1 MSKRLLTVCALLAG
15 CATVPDYQRPEAP
28 VPKVWPE
35 QKVGAGD
42 TAATT
47 NGDWRKLF
55 SDAYLQSLI
64 TAALEHN
71 RDMRIS
77 VGRVA
82 EARKLA
88 GLASAERMPSVDLN
102 AQRAAARTPGDL
114 TPSGRAVE
122 SRRFDL
128 NLGITAFEL
137 DFWDRLAN
145 LDAVA
150 RANYLASDEAARA
163 FRSGLIA
170 DVANG
175 WLRQLELAERQMLAE
190 TTVASRDQSRRLVAK
205 RRDVGFAGDL
215 DVLQAEGAYQNAR
228 AEFAALAQQK
238 AAADN
243 ALRLLVGTN
252 IPVDPSGPMSL
263 QRVRL
268 LEPAPGMASE
278 VLLARPDV
286 LAAEQRLIAANAN
299 IGAARAAFFP
309 RIVLTASAGLASQSL
324 GGLFDA
330 GSGAWTFAPA
340 LRLSLFDFGRI
351 SDNLDLARLRKNL
364 AVSEYEKTIQ
374 QAFREVADLLAS
386 REYLAEQ
393 LAALTANV
401 TAQSER
407 LRLVDARDRAGVSNH
422 LELLDAQRE
431 QAAAQQSALAVRRQQ
446 LTTTATLY
454 KALGMF

>member
-15 CATVPDYQRPEAP
+15 CATVPDYQRPEPP
-28 VPKVWPE
+28 VPKVWPTH
-35 QKVGAGD
+35 KVGAGN
-42 TAATT
+42 TAPIAD
-47 NGDWRKLF
+47 GDWRKHYT
-55 SDAYLQSLI
+55 DTYLQSLI
-64 TAALEHN
+64 SAALEHN
-71 RDMRIS
+71 RDLRIS

-88 GLASAERMPSVDLN
+88 GLASAERMPSVDIN
-102 AQRAAARTPGDL
+102 AQRTAARTPGDL
-114 TPSGRAVE
+114 TTSGRAVE
-122 SRRFDL
+122 SRRLDL

-145 LDAVA
+145 LDAAA
-150 RANYLASDEAARA
+150 RANYLASEEAARA
-163 FRSGLIA
+163 FRSGLIT
-170 DVANG
+170 DVVNG
-175 WLRQLELAERQMLAE
+175 WLRQLELAERQMLGE
-190 TTVASRDQSRRLVAK
+190 TTAKNREQTRKLIAK

-215 DVLQAEGAYQNAR
+215 DVLQAEGAYQSAR
-228 AEFAALAQQK
+228 AELAALAQQK

-243 ALRLLVGTN
+243 ALRLLVGAD
-252 IPVDPSGPMSL
+252 IPLDPSGPMTVE
-263 QRVRL
+263 RVRL
-268 LEPAPGMASE
+268 MEPVPGLTSE
-278 VLLARPDV
+278 VLLGRPDV

-330 GSGAWTFAPA
+330 SSGAWTFAPA
-340 LRLSLFDFGRI
+340 LRIPLFDFGRI

-393 LAALTANV
+393 LASLTANV
-401 TAQSER
+401 AAQSER
-407 LRLVDARDRAGVSNH
+407 LRLVDARYSAGVANH